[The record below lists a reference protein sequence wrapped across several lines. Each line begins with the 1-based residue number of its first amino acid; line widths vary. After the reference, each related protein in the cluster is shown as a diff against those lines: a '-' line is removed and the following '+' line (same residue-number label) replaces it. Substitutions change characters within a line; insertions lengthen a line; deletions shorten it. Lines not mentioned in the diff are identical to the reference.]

1 MPTATFSDM
10 AGRFAEDALKP
21 PPPPV
26 CQPDHR
32 RAPSKKGGTADGRA
46 GVGADLGQLP
56 RRNGNGWRP
65 IGRYLREPTLIS
77 NIAYPARMLSSFSTA
92 APPPQIGLNDLFI
105 GLHFRK
111 AVACLSRHQA
121 SDVTN
126 SKPVD
131 GCRTVRRCFLQAG
144 FCRSRESWPYLVAA
158 MAAGKASGRPRS
170 SVDTIIAAVAEAN
183 DCIVVT
189 DNEKDFFDTEI
200 VNPIWDGDG
209 GRI

>member
-1 MPTATFSDM
+1 M
-10 AGRFAEDALKP
+10 
-21 PPPPV
+21 
-26 CQPDHR
+26 
-32 RAPSKKGGTADGRA
+32 
-46 GVGADLGQLP
+46 
-56 RRNGNGWRP
+56 
-65 IGRYLREPTLIS
+65 
-77 NIAYPARMLSSFSTA
+77 
-92 APPPQIGLNDLFI
+92 
-105 GLHFRK
+105 
-111 AVACLSRHQA
+111 
-121 SDVTN
+121 
-126 SKPVD
+126 
-131 GCRTVRRCFLQAG
+131 QAG